1 MLKLL
6 SGSASVALAGRIA
19 KSLDVELTCCDVKR
33 FPDGE
38 LVVSVG
44 VDVRGDDVYLVQST
58 GPPVHEHLMEV
69 FLLADACRRAG
80 AARLTAVVPYLGYAR
95 QDRRTAPGEP
105 VSIRVVGEHF
115 AAAGVDRALVVDPHN
130 PTIEAIFAIPVQRT
144 TAIGVLA
151 SALGDELLDDA
162 VVVAPDLGAVNL
174 AEQYAAELG
183 HPVAI
188 MRKTRVSGEEVEVN
202 EVIGDV
208 RGRIPV
214 IVDDMIA
221 TGGTIASAVHALI
234 DAGSAEEV
242 LVAATHGLLLAPERF
257 QGLPLRRLVVSDTV
271 PPPTDL
277 PLSME
282 EVTIAELLREAI
294 ERLHSERPLHE
305 LAAWR

>member
-19 KSLDVELTCCDVKR
+19 ESLDVELTCCDVER

-80 AARLTAVVPYLGYAR
+80 AVRLTAVVPYLGYAR

-105 VSIRVVGEHF
+105 VSIRVIGELM
-115 AAAGVDRALVVDPHN
+115 AASGVDRVLVVDPHN
-130 PTIEAIFAIPVQRT
+130 PTVEAIFGIPVQRT
-144 TAIGVLA
+144 TAIGVLV
-151 SALGDELLDDA
+151 SALADELLDDA

-234 DAGSAEEV
+234 DTGSVEEV

-257 QGLPLRRLVVSDTV
+257 EGLPLRRLVVSDTV
-271 PPPTDL
+271 PPPADL

-282 EVTIAELLREAI
+282 VVTIAELLGEAI
-294 ERLHSERPLHE
+294 ERLHGGRPLHE